1 VIQPWDTGAIP
12 KIERAIRQSD
22 LSINPSNDGKVI
34 RIVVPILTEERRK
47 ELVKF
52 VGKLAEEYRV
62 AVRQIRKETN
72 NLAKE
77 VEKEK
82 KIPEDQ
88 VKRTLSKIQE
98 VTDGFVKDI
107 NVTLER
113 KEKEIM
119 EF

>member
-1 VIQPWDTGAIP
+1 
-12 KIERAIRQSD
+12 
-22 LSINPSNDGKVI
+22 
-34 RIVVPILTEERRK
+34 
-47 ELVKF
+47 
-52 VGKLAEEYRV
+52 
-62 AVRQIRKETN
+62 
-72 NLAKE
+72 